1 MNLCVR
7 ATAFS
12 VLAILAAAAA
22 FAEQTLRPQEKPM
35 QATNPES
42 SINDFDFLVGR
53 WTVRHHRLKE
63 RLAGNTQ
70 WQDFNGTLQMYKLMS
85 GQGNVDDNV
94 IDLPGGAYRA
104 ASIRSFD
111 PNTRQWAIWWIDGRD
126 PHHPLDPPMVGSFS
140 HGVGTFYAD
149 DTFKG
154 RPIRVRYLWSDIT
167 SSSCHWEQAFSPDGG
182 KTWETN
188 WVMDLTRA
196 PTAASDA
203 GERSSDPRR

>member
-1 MNLCVR
+1 MNLFVR

-12 VLAILAAAAA
+12 VLAILTAAAA

-35 QATNPES
+35 HAANPES

-70 WQDFNGTLQMYKLMS
+70 WQDFGGTLQMYKLMS

-111 PNTRQWAIWWIDGRD
+111 PNTRQWAIWWYVAI
-126 PHHPLDPPMVGSFS
+126 P
-140 HGVGTFYAD
+140 
-149 DTFKG
+149 
-154 RPIRVRYLWSDIT
+154 W
-167 SSSCHWEQAFSPDGG
+167 
-182 KTWETN
+182 
-188 WVMDLTRA
+188 
-196 PTAASDA
+196 
-203 GERSSDPRR
+203 